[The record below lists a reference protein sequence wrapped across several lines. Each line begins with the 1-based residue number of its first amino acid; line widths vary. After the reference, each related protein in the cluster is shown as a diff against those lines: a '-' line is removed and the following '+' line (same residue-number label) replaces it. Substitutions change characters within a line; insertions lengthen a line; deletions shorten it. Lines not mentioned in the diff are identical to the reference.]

1 MSKEEDNRLA
11 DKAHRWCRGETTIE
25 VRDEQGNVTKVH
37 KNAEPYAPAVGS
49 LLNLLVEVRD
59 EERERCAKI
68 VEAWST
74 SSFPGSEDALI
85 SRGNAARLI
94 EEKIRST

>member
-49 LLNLLVEVRD
+49 LLNLLVEVRN

-68 VEAWST
+68 VEDWRAENTDVGLSNEQ
-74 SSFPGSEDALI
+74 FD
-85 SRGNAARLI
+85 RLLDDV
-94 EEKIRST
+94 RST

>member
-1 MSKEEDNRLA
+1 MSKENDNRLA
-11 DKAHRWCRGETTIE
+11 DKAYLWCRGETVLAT
-25 VRDEQGNVTKVH
+25 VDERGNSKEFKGV
-37 KNAEPYAPAVGS
+37 EPYAPAVGS
-49 LLNLLVEVRD
+49 LLNLLIEVRD

-68 VEAWST
+68 VEDWAT

-85 SRGNAARLI
+85 SRGNAMRLI